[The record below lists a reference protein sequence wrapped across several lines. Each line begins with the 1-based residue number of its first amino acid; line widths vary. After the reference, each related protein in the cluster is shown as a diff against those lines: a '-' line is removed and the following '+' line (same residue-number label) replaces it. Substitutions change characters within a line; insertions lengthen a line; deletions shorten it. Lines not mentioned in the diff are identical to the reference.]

1 MGEESFVANLKV
13 FVKSGQWYIF
23 QHYNILVNLVIL
35 MAGFH
40 SFIIAAKIAGKK
52 LCDNGDFV
60 KNISSCQRKHA

>member
-1 MGEESFVANLKV
+1 
-13 FVKSGQWYIF
+13 
-23 QHYNILVNLVIL
+23 

-40 SFIIAAKIAGKK
+40 SFIIAKIAGKE